1 MNVWSERGPARIVE
15 KPFFTLL
22 DIFMISSSHC
32 SPCFAL
38 IVFISLPFAK
48 DPKMRLFSL
57 ILLLLFCQSTSGFT
71 TSGKSFNGRTTF
83 HRNRSDLKSG
93 SSEEGGMPL
102 EVKENSSI
110 MLDNGLS
117 TGPASVFGNPISAET
132 KKFNKVMIDFI
143 KGTVFDTF
151 YKNQDDDRQRDYAR
165 FYALETIARTPYFAY
180 LSVLHLYETLGRWRR
195 ANYLKLHFAESWK

>member
-1 MNVWSERGPARIVE
+1 MLHDPARIEE

-32 SPCFAL
+32 PPFFYSSVL
-38 IVFISLPFAK
+38 TLPFAN

-83 HRNRSDLKSG
+83 RRNGNVLKSG
-93 SSEEGGMPL
+93 SGEEGGMPL
-102 EVKENSSI
+102 EVKDKPSVTSN
-110 MLDNGLS
+110 NGLS

-132 KKFNKVMIDFI
+132 KKFNKAMIDFI

>member
-1 MNVWSERGPARIVE
+1 
-15 KPFFTLL
+15 
-22 DIFMISSSHC
+22 
-32 SPCFAL
+32 
-38 IVFISLPFAK
+38 
-48 DPKMRLFSL
+48 MRLFSL

-71 TSGKSFNGRTTF
+71 TSGKSYNHGRTTF
-83 HRNRSDLKSG
+83 RRNHNDLKLGSG
-93 SSEEGGMPL
+93 EEDGMSL
-102 EVKENSSI
+102 EVKENPSI
-110 MLDNGLS
+110 TSDNGLS

-132 KKFNKVMIDFI
+132 KKFNKAMIDFI